1 MMHAIA
7 SLPAFGPQSSADRH
21 PRIAPFR
28 TWSQC
33 LSIGVATLWIASS
46 AALHAAE
53 TAEPNRSNSILQASA
68 NPHLKTLGVKEC
80 AACHSQPGFLY
91 PKLNVTQFVHLT
103 EAVQWNTQDKHAY
116 AYELVRVDLKPA
128 EWDLP
133 ERASNRRVRTMI
145 EKLGWKVGDGNF
157 ERKCLTCHAGTTPDQ
172 DFKDPISLANLEFGV
187 QCESCHG
194 PGEKYLATT
203 EHQQPTWRTKTPE
216 QKAALGMTDLSN
228 AAVVA
233 EVCLSCHLG
242 NLKAGRFVTHDMYA
256 AGHPPLPP
264 FELQTFLDAMPPH
277 WGTIAQKPY
286 ATTLTA
292 DRAAEFENQRAYLL
306 NHFKLDP
313 DKTTAQMQSEVQQ
326 SFERTKRSMVG
337 AMAAQDASLRLIHDS
352 AEQPANWGDY
362 SLFDCMGCHQ
372 TLYKDRSR
380 NRPAGRIPG
389 RPFPSNWTSLS
400 DAISS
405 DALIAAPI
413 QSKLDEAFNEVP
425 FGDREKVQADQQLYQ
440 NFLAAR
446 RQQWV
451 SWSQELLDA
460 EATREWIDRWIDEQS
475 PKLTDY
481 WVAKQT
487 AWLVSIAIRELIE
500 KKQLDPAAV
509 AQDLESLDRLL
520 GLQLQVPQKQSVLVN
535 QSSTLELAQTF
546 DVDAVREH
554 LMRLRQAI
562 RP

>member
-1 MMHAIA
+1 MMHALASPRASWPGSIA
-7 SLPAFGPQSSADRH
+7 NRRSDIH
-21 PRIAPFR
+21 PRIG
-28 TWSQC
+28 SQC
-33 LSIGVATLWIASS
+33 WKFIVAMVWLATSGS
-46 AALHAAE
+46 VRSE
-53 TAEPNRSNSILQASA
+53 ESTEPNRTPPGLHALA
-68 NPHLKTLGVKEC
+68 NPHLKTMGVKEC
-80 AACHSQPGFLY
+80 AACHSQPGYLY

-103 EAVQWNTQDKHAY
+103 EAVQWSTHDKHAF
-116 AYELVRVDLKPA
+116 AYQLVRIDLKPDQ
-128 EWDLP
+128 WDLP
-133 ERASNRRVRTMI
+133 ERASNRRVRSMI
-145 EKLGWKVGDGNF
+145 AKLGWKNGDGNF

-172 DFKDPISLANLEFGV
+172 DFKDPVSLANLEFGV

-194 PGEKYLATT
+194 PGEKYLATS

-228 AAVVA
+228 AAVAA

-277 WGTIAQKPY
+277 WGTIAEKPY
-286 ATTLTA
+286 ANAKTA
-292 DRAAEFENQRAYLL
+292 DRAAEFEHQRAYLL

-313 DKTTAQMQSEVQQ
+313 DKSTAQMQSEVQQ

-337 AMAAQDASLRLIHDS
+337 AMAAQDAALQLIHDS
-352 AEQPANWGDY
+352 AQQPANWGDY

-389 RPFPSNWTSLS
+389 RPFPSNWTTLS
-400 DAISS
+400 DALSNE
-405 DALIAAPI
+405 DWIAAPI
-413 QSKLDEAFNEVP
+413 QTKLDEAFNAVP

-440 NFLAAR
+440 NFLSAR
-446 RQQWV
+446 RQQWIA
-451 SWSQELLDA
+451 WSQELLDA
-460 EATREWIDRWIDEQS
+460 DTTREWIDRWIEEQS

-487 AWLVSIAIRELIE
+487 AWLVSVATRELIE
-500 KKQLDPAAV
+500 KKQLDPSAV
-509 AQDLESLDRLL
+509 AHDLESLERLL
-520 GLQLQVPQKQSVLVN
+520 GLQLQIPQEQSVLDN
-535 QSSTLELAQTF
+535 QSATLKLAQTF
-546 DVDAVREH
+546 DVDAVRAH